1 MNYEELYKKY
11 IILEEENKRLKEEL
25 QQLRVKLVSETPE
38 SYYAD
43 TILQSQK
50 DISELSESLI
60 NQNSSSKEKIDL
72 FLSLFKGRA
81 DVCAKRWKNKP
92 GYSPYCYN
100 DFKTGICNKPK
111 IKCTDCKN
119 SQFAPLDEEQIKN
132 HLLGKYVLGLYPMTT
147 NDTCFLLAMDFD
159 ESTWGEDI
167 KVVMKVCNDNNIPV
181 YAERSRSGQGCHL
194 WFFFETEMKASLA
207 RRFGTIILNL
217 AMQECGNI
225 KFDSYDRLFPSQDFL
240 QKDGFGNLIAL
251 PLQKEAR
258 DQGNSVFIDA
268 NLNEIGDQ
276 WCYLSQVKRI
286 SEEFV
291 TRFCKLVTPIQT
303 SDENERIDREP
314 KLNPIEKSDFS
325 EAVILKRGNGLLIS
339 KSGLSPKALFSIRRL
354 ATYANPEFYA
364 KQAMRQST
372 FGTPRVT
379 VLYDEDSDN
388 IILPRGVE
396 TDLVDKLNS
405 AGILYTIMDERNEG
419 KKVKV
424 DFKGELTDHQSE
436 ALEKL
441 SENRDGVLAATT
453 GFGKTVIGAKLIAE
467 KKCSTLILVHT
478 KELAAQWKERLEQF
492 LEIDE
497 VIEKR
502 RKNSSIIGQ
511 LGGGKNTINGII
523 DIAIMQSMFEQD
535 KSIKQIIN
543 QYGLVLV
550 DECHHISA
558 TNFSRILSATDAK
571 YVYGLTATPIRKDGH
586 HPIIFMHLGPI
597 RYKVDAKQEAKKR
610 DFEHFIVP
618 RFTST
623 RMPLYKNQEE
633 WHITEVYQ
641 RICESNYRNELIVS
655 DVVHAIDL
663 GRNPLILTE
672 RTSHIE
678 QLVNLMLNKDFE
690 VIVLS
695 GDLKTSER
703 KEALR
708 KIRALEDKDR
718 FVIIAT
724 GKLIGEGF
732 DEARLDTLFMAMPI
746 AWKGT
751 IAQYA
756 GRLHRNFEG
765 KEEVLIYDY
774 VDVHIPV
781 LERMYHKR
789 LTAYRSVGYSVRPNG
804 TESNTE
810 NGIYDDLNYFEHVI
824 MDIRDAHK
832 SILISSPFLQ
842 KKKINAI
849 KDILIEKYKMGTRIV
864 LCIKALDEYVDKHRT
879 YIAEFINDVE
889 KEGVQVIQ
897 LSKNRYK
904 FMIIDNKT
912 VWYGGIDVLGGS
924 YDDNSLIRLEDE
936 ELADELVGVITGLS
950 IENKI

>member
-11 IILEEENKRLKEEL
+11 ILLEEENKRLKEEL
-25 QQLRVKLVSETPE
+25 QELKTKLVAETSE
-38 SYYAD
+38 SYCAE
-43 TILQSQK
+43 TNPLSEEGGF
-50 DISELSESLI
+50 ELSESLI
-60 NQNSSSKEKIDL
+60 NQNSSSKDKIDL
-72 FLSLFKGRA
+72 FLSLFKGRE

-100 DFKTGICNKPK
+100 DFKPGICSKPK
-111 IKCTDCKN
+111 IKCTECKN
-119 SQFAPLDEEQIKN
+119 SNFAPFDEEQIKN

-167 KVVMKVCNDNNIPV
+167 KVVIKVCNDNDIPV
-181 YAERSRSGQGCHL
+181 YAERSRSGEGCHL
-194 WFFFETEMKASLA
+194 WFFFESEMKASLA

-258 DQGNSVFIDA
+258 EQGNSVFIDA
-268 NLNEIGDQ
+268 DLREIGDQ
-276 WCYLSQVKRI
+276 WLYLSQVKRI

-291 TRFCKLVTPIQT
+291 IRFCKFVTPIQT
-303 SDENERIDREP
+303 SDENERNDRES
-314 KLNPIEKSDFS
+314 KLIPIEKSDFS
-325 EAVILKRGNGLLIS
+325 ETVILKRINGLLVS
-339 KSGLSPKALFSIRRL
+339 KVGLSSKALFSIRRL

-379 VLYDEDSDN
+379 VLYDEDSEN
-388 IILPRGVE
+388 IILPRGIE
-396 TDLVDKLNS
+396 TDLVNKLNS
-405 AGILYTIMDERNEG
+405 AGVKYTIIDARNEG
-419 KKVKV
+419 KSIKV
-424 DFKGELTDHQSE
+424 DFKGELTNHQSE

-441 SENRDGVLAATT
+441 SENTDGVLSATT

-492 LEIDE
+492 LDIDE

-523 DIAIMQSMFEQD
+523 DIAIMQSMFEAD
-535 KSIKQIIN
+535 KSIKHMIN

-571 YVYGLTATPIRKDGH
+571 YAYGLTATPIRKDGH

-641 RICESNYRNELIVS
+641 HICESSYRNELIVS
-655 DVVHAIDL
+655 DVVHAIDS

-678 QLVNLMLNKDFE
+678 KLVNLMSDKDFE

-703 KEALR
+703 KESLR

-765 KEEVLIYDY
+765 KDEVLIYDY

-789 LTAYRSVGYSVRPNG
+789 LTAYRSVGYSVRSNG
-804 TESNTE
+804 TEHNIE
-810 NGIYDDLNYFEHVI
+810 NGIYDEANYFEHVVN
-824 MDIRDAHK
+824 DIRDAEK
-832 SILISSPFLQ
+832 NILISSPFLQ
-842 KKKINAI
+842 KKKINGI
-849 KDILIEKYKMGTRIV
+849 KEVLIEKYKMGTRIV
-864 LCIKALDEYVDKHRT
+864 LCIKNLGEYAQKHRM
-879 YIAEFINDVE
+879 YIEEFINEIE
-889 KEGVQVIQ
+889 KEGIQVIQ
-897 LSKNRYK
+897 LPNNRYK
-904 FMIIDNKT
+904 FMIVDNKT
-912 VWYGGIDVLGGS
+912 VWYGGIDILGGS
-924 YDDNSLIRLEDE
+924 YDDNSLIRIEDE
-936 ELADELVGVITGLS
+936 ELANELLGVIS
-950 IENKI
+950 ESKS

>member
-25 QQLRVKLVSETPE
+25 QELRVKFVSENPE
-38 SYYAD
+38 SYCAEAN
-43 TILQSQK
+43 ILPEEGLL
-50 DISELSESLI
+50 ELPESLI
-60 NQNSSSKEKIDL
+60 SRNSSSKEKIDL

-100 DFKTGICNKPK
+100 DFKPEICNKPK
-111 IKCTDCKN
+111 IKCTECKN

-167 KVVMKVCNDNNIPV
+167 KVVIKVCNDNNIPV
-181 YAERSRSGQGCHL
+181 YAERSRSGEGCHL
-194 WFFFETEMKASLA
+194 WFFFEREMKASHA
-207 RRFGTIILNL
+207 RKFGTIILNL
-217 AMQECGNI
+217 AMQEYGNI

-258 DQGNSVFIDA
+258 DQGNSVFIDV
-268 NLNEIGDQ
+268 NLNEIRDQ
-276 WCYLSQVKRI
+276 WRYLSQVKRI

-291 TRFCKLVTPIQT
+291 TRFCKIVTPIQT
-303 SDENERIDREP
+303 SDKNETIDRQL
-314 KLNPIEKSDFS
+314 KLNQIEKRDFS
-325 EAVILKRGNGLLIS
+325 ETVILKRGNGFLVS
-339 KSGLSPKALFSIRRL
+339 KSGLSSNALFSIRRL

-396 TDLVDKLNS
+396 TDLVEKFNS
-405 AGILYTIMDERNEG
+405 AGVKYTMMDERNEG
-419 KKVKV
+419 KSIKV
-424 DFKGELTDHQSE
+424 DFKGELTDRQSE

-441 SENRDGVLAATT
+441 SENRDGVLSATT
-453 GFGKTVIGAKLIAE
+453 GFGKTVIGAKLIAD

-492 LEIDE
+492 LELDE

-502 RKNSSIIGQ
+502 RKNGSIIGQ
-511 LGGGKNTINGII
+511 LGGGKNTINGIV
-523 DIAIMQSMFEQD
+523 DIAIMQSMFEPD
-535 KSIKQIIN
+535 KSIKQMIN

-623 RMPLYKNQEE
+623 RMPLFKNQEE
-633 WHITEVYQ
+633 WHITEIY
-641 RICESNYRNELIVS
+641 RHICESNYRNELIVS
-655 DVVHAIDL
+655 DVVQAIEL

-678 QLVNLMLNKDFE
+678 QLVNLMSDKDFE

-695 GDLKTSER
+695 GDLKMSER
-703 KEALR
+703 KESLGR
-708 KIRALEDKDR
+708 IRALEDKDR

-774 VDVHIPV
+774 VDVHVPV

-789 LTAYRSVGYSVRPNG
+789 LTAYRSVGYSVRSNG
-804 TESNTE
+804 TQFNIE
-810 NGIYDDLNYFEHVI
+810 NRIYDEANYFEHVI
-824 MDIRDAHK
+824 KDIVDADK
-832 SILISSPFLQ
+832 NIFISSPFLQ
-842 KKKINAI
+842 KKKLNAI
-849 KDILIEKYKMGTRIV
+849 KDNLIEKYKMGTRIV
-864 LCIKALDEYVDKHRT
+864 LCTKALGEYMNKHRI
-879 YIAEFINDVE
+879 YISEFINDVE
-889 KEGVQVIQ
+889 KEGIQVIQ
-897 LSKNRYK
+897 LPKNRYK
-904 FMIIDNKT
+904 FMIVDNKT
-912 VWYGGIDVLGGS
+912 VWYGGIDILGGS
-924 YDDNSLIRLEDE
+924 YDENSLIRIEDE
-936 ELADELVGVITGLS
+936 ELANELVGVITESKL
-950 IENKI
+950 E

>member
-11 IILEEENKRLKEEL
+11 KLLEEENKRLKEEL
-25 QQLRVKLVSETPE
+25 HELKTKLVTETPK
-38 SYYAD
+38 SYHAD
-43 TILQSQK
+43 TNLL
-50 DISELSESLI
+50 SEEYLFEQSESLI

-72 FLSLFKGRA
+72 FLSLFRGRA

-100 DFKTGICNKPK
+100 DFKSGICNKPK
-111 IKCTDCKN
+111 IKCTECKN
-119 SQFAPLDEEQIKN
+119 SRFAPLDEEQIKN
-132 HLLGKYVLGLYPMTT
+132 HLLGKYVLGLYPLTT
-147 NDTCFLLAMDFD
+147 NDTCFLLVMDFD
-159 ESTWGEDI
+159 ESTWGNDI
-167 KVVMKVCNDNNIPV
+167 RVVIKVCNDNNIPV
-181 YAERSRSGQGCHL
+181 YAERSRSGEGCHL
-194 WFFFETEMKASLA
+194 WFFFEREKKASLA
-207 RRFGTIILNL
+207 RKFGTIILNL

-258 DQGNSVFIDA
+258 EQGNSLFIDS

-276 WCYLSQVKRI
+276 WSYLSQVKKI
-286 SEEFV
+286 SEEFI
-291 TRFCKLVTPIQT
+291 TRFHKRTNLIEI
-303 SDENERIDREP
+303 SNEYERPDKVMKSIS
-314 KLNPIEKSDFS
+314 IEQSDFPES
-325 EAVILKRGNGLLIS
+325 VLLYKKNGLFIS
-339 KSGLSPKALFSIRRL
+339 KSGLSPKALFLIRRL
-354 ATYANPEFYA
+354 ASYTNPEFYA

-372 FGTPRVT
+372 FRIPRVT
-379 VLYDEDSDN
+379 VMYDEDFES
-388 IILPRGVE
+388 IILPRGIE
-396 TDLVDKLNS
+396 TNLVDKLDS
-405 AGILYTIMDERNEG
+405 AGVKYAIVDKRNEG
-419 KKVKV
+419 KSIKV
-424 DFKGELTDHQSE
+424 DFIGQLTNHQSE
-436 ALEKL
+436 ALEEL
-441 SENRDGVLAATT
+441 CRHNDGVLSATT

-467 KKCSTLILVHT
+467 QKCSTLILVHT
-478 KELAAQWKERLEQF
+478 KELAMQWKERLEQF
-492 LEIDE
+492 LDIDE
-497 VIEKR
+497 IIEKR

-535 KSIKQIIN
+535 KSIKKLIN

-623 RMPLYKNQEE
+623 RMPLYKNKDE

-641 RICESNYRNELIVS
+641 HICESNYRNELIVA
-655 DVVHAIDL
+655 DVVNVIDK
-663 GRNPLILTE
+663 GRNPLVLTE

-678 QLVNLMLNKDFE
+678 QLVNLMSDKDFE

-695 GDLKTSER
+695 GNLKTSER
-703 KEALR
+703 KESLR
-708 KIRALEDKDR
+708 RIRALEDKDR

-751 IAQYA
+751 IVQYA

-765 KEEVLIYDY
+765 KDEVLIYDY

-789 LTAYRSVGYSVRPNG
+789 LTAYRSVGYSIRYNG
-804 TESNTE
+804 TEINTE
-810 NGIYDDLNYFEHVI
+810 NGIYDESNYFEYVI
-824 MDIRDAHK
+824 QDIR
-832 SILISSPFLQ
+832 SIEKNLFISSPYLN
-842 KKKINAI
+842 KTKIKTI
-849 KDILIEKYKMGTRIV
+849 KEILIEKYKMGTRIV
-864 LCIKALDEYVDKHRT
+864 LCIKNLDEYAQKHRI
-879 YIAEFINDVE
+879 YIEEFINEIE
-889 KEGVQVIQ
+889 KAGIQVIQ
-897 LSKNRYK
+897 LPKNRYK

-912 VWYGGIDVLGGS
+912 VWYGGIDILGGS
-924 YDDNSLIRLEDE
+924 YDDNSLIRIEDE
-936 ELADELVGVITGLS
+936 ELANELLGVISESKL
-950 IENKI
+950 

>member
-11 IILEEENKRLKEEL
+11 VILEEENRRLKEEL
-25 QQLRVKLVSETPE
+25 QQLRIKLVSEIPE
-38 SYYAD
+38 SYCSD
-43 TILQSQK
+43 SNLLPEE
-50 DISELSESLI
+50 DLLELPDGLI
-60 NQNSSSKEKIDL
+60 TQSSSSNEKIDL
-72 FLSLFKGRA
+72 FLSIFKGRTN
-81 DVCAKRWKNKP
+81 VCAKRWKSKP
-92 GYSPYCYN
+92 GYSPYCFN
-100 DFKTGICNKPK
+100 DFKPGICNKPK
-111 IKCTDCKN
+111 IKCTECKN
-119 SQFAPLDEEQIKN
+119 SHFAPLDEEQVKN
-132 HLLGKYVLGLYPMTT
+132 HLLGKHVLGLYPMTE

-159 ESTWGEDI
+159 ESTWGDDI
-167 KVVMKVCNDNNIPV
+167 KVVIKVCNDNKIPV
-181 YAERSRSGQGCHL
+181 YAERSRSGEGCHL
-194 WFFFETEMKASLA
+194 WFFFEREMKASLA
-207 RRFGTIILNL
+207 RKFGTIILNL

-258 DQGNSVFIDA
+258 EQGNSVFIDA

-276 WCYLSQVKRI
+276 WRYLAEVKRI
-286 SEEFV
+286 SEEFI
-291 TRFCKLVTPIQT
+291 TRFCKFVTPIET
-303 SDENERIDREP
+303 SEENEKTDKET
-314 KLNPIEKSDFS
+314 KLISIEQCDFP
-325 EAVILKRGNGLLIS
+325 EKVVLTRRNGLILS
-339 KSGLSPKALFSIRRL
+339 KTGLSPKALFLIRRL
-354 ATYANPEFYA
+354 ASYSNPEFYA

-372 FGTPRVT
+372 FGIPRVT
-379 VLYDEDSDN
+379 VMYDEDSES
-388 IILPRGVE
+388 IILPRGIE
-396 TDLVDKLNS
+396 SNLVDRFDS
-405 AGILYTIMDERNEG
+405 AGVKYTVVDQRNEG

-424 DFKGELTDHQSE
+424 VFKGQLTDHQSE
-436 ALEKL
+436 ALEVL
-441 SENRDGVLAATT
+441 SKYQEGVLSATT
-453 GFGKTVIGAKLIAE
+453 GFGKTVIGAKLITE
-467 KKCSTLILVHT
+467 RKCSTLILVHT

-492 LEIDE
+492 LDIDE
-497 VIEKR
+497 IIENR

-511 LGGGKNTINGII
+511 LGGGKNTINGFI
-523 DIAIMQSMFEQD
+523 DVAIMQSMFDQD
-535 KSIKQIIN
+535 KSVKRMIH

-586 HPIIFMHLGPI
+586 HPIIFMQLGPI

-623 RMPLYKNQEE
+623 RMPLFKNKDE

-641 RICESNYRNELIVS
+641 HICESNYRNELIVA
-655 DVVHAIDL
+655 DVVNAIDK
-663 GRNPLILTE
+663 GRNPLVLTE
-672 RTSHIE
+672 RISHIE
-678 QLVNLMLNKDFE
+678 QLVNLMSDKDFE

-703 KEALR
+703 KESLR
-708 KIRALEDKDR
+708 RIRALEDNDR

-765 KEEVLIYDY
+765 KDEVLIYDY

-789 LTAYRSVGYSVRPNG
+789 LTAYRSVGYSIRSNG
-804 TESNTE
+804 TEHNIE
-810 NGIYDDLNYFEHVI
+810 NGIYDGANYFEYVI
-824 MDIRDAHK
+824 QDIR
-832 SILISSPFLQ
+832 SIEKNLLISSPYLN
-842 KKKINAI
+842 KTKIKTI
-849 KDILIEKYKMGTRIV
+849 KEILIEKYKMGTRIV
-864 LCIKALDEYVDKHRT
+864 LCIKNLDEYAQKHRI
-879 YIAEFINDVE
+879 YIKDFINEIE
-889 KEGVQVIQ
+889 KEGIQVIQ
-897 LSKNRYK
+897 LPKNRYK

-912 VWYGGIDVLGGS
+912 VWYGGIDILGGS
-924 YDDNSLIRLEDE
+924 YDDNSLIRIEDE
-936 ELADELVGVITGLS
+936 ELANELLGVISESKT
-950 IENKI
+950 